1 MGRWILGALGALIGF
16 AVAFSGVVAL
26 VWLLWRLFEPEDE
39 AETAA
44 IELEI
49 EEPAATAAPEVEEP
63 EPEAEAEEP
72 EPEPEAEEPEAV
84 TPDDL
89 KRIEGIGPKLSEV
102 LQSAGVTT
110 YAQLA
115 DTSVEQIEAI
125 LEEADPRLLRL
136 AKPEYWRE
144 QAALAAAGQWD
155 ALEALQQELKGG
167 RKA

>member
-49 EEPAATAAPEVEEP
+49 EEPAGTAAPEVEEP
-63 EPEAEAEEP
+63 EPEAEAAEP
-72 EPEPEAEEPEAV
+72 EPEVEEPEPEAV

-102 LQSAGVTT
+102 LQSAGVAT

-115 DTSVEQIEAI
+115 DASVEQI
-125 LEEADPRLLRL
+125 
-136 AKPEYWRE
+136 
-144 QAALAAAGQWD
+144 
-155 ALEALQQELKGG
+155 
-167 RKA
+167 